1 MSQSLFSIA
10 FGVGTRNRE
19 GQWLEVFFPIPLLQ
33 PSLQLI
39 NRIQA
44 ILGYEGGNQMIDF
57 NFAMAADLANA
68 LKYIA
73 PEQSALLVRLAESR
87 KPTVACVLEHDTQ
100 PMSVPEAY
108 LKLQLISHRLCQ
120 PHEINLTDLYQILP
134 NVAWTNRGAVDI
146 NEVAALQLEE
156 RIKGRM
162 LDVFSV
168 DKLPKLTDY
177 VVPKGI
183 HIADA
188 ARVRLGAYV
197 GEGTVVLHE
206 GSINFNAGTQ
216 GASTI
221 DGCIASGVLIGADS
235 KLAGG
240 CSMSGDISNQ
250 PLISV
255 GHHCVINSHAG
266 VGISLGHRNTVEA
279 GLWLTPDTQV
289 NVVDDAQ
296 QLLKTVIASE
306 LALQDDLAFRRNPES
321 GAVECII
328 TRTE

>member
-19 GQWLEVFFPIPLLQ
+19 EQWLEVLFPRPLLQ
-33 PSLQLI
+33 PSTVFA
-39 NRIQA
+39 NRIKS
-44 ILGYEGGNQMIDF
+44 ILGYTGGNQVIDF
-57 NFAMAADLANA
+57 NFAVASDLASA
-68 LKYIA
+68 LKYLA
-73 PEQSALLVRLAESR
+73 PEQSALLVRLAESH
-87 KPTVACVLEHDTQ
+87 KPTVACILEHDSQ
-100 PMSVPEAY
+100 PASVPEAY
-108 LKLQLISHRLCQ
+108 LKLQLISHRLCK
-120 PHEINLTDLYQILP
+120 PHEINLTDLFNVLP
-134 NVAWTNRGAVDI
+134 NVAWTNRGAIDI
-146 NEVAALQLEE
+146 NEVADLQLEE

-162 LDVFSV
+162 LNVFSV

-235 KLAGG
+235 TLQGG
-240 CSMSGDISNQ
+240 CAMASTASQ

-266 VGISLGHRNTVEA
+266 VGISLGNRNTVEA
-279 GLWLTPDTQV
+279 GLLLSGDTTVTVFDQAKQV
-289 NVVDDAQ
+289 
-296 QLLKTVIASE
+296 LRTVLANE
-306 LALQDDLAFRRNPES
+306 LALQDDLSFYRNPVT
-321 GAVECII
+321 GAVECISSA
-328 TRTE
+328 E